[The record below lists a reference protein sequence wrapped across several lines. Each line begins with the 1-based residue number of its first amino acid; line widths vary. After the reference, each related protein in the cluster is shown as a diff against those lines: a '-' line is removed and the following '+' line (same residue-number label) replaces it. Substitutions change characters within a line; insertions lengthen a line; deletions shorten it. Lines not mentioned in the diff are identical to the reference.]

1 MGGYLGR
8 GEREGWAFNFFSCAK
23 GLLLG
28 MGVWMDIK
36 GR

>member
-1 MGGYLGR
+1 MGGNLGR
-8 GEREGWAFNFFSCAK
+8 EEREGWAFYFFSCAK